1 MNNYIL
7 KILDCDSKYNDI
19 GLALLRVVPGLLMFF
34 NHGLGKISSGT
45 DRWNRLGHAL
55 TDIIGLEFLSVF
67 FGFMASF
74 AESICALFIVLGFLA
89 RPSSFLLL
97 FTMVVASLHHIIDG
111 DFSEL
116 ALIYALISLVIMIN
130 GSGKYS
136 IDKYLFDR
144 INKT

>member
-1 MNNYIL
+1 MINYIL
-7 KILDCDSKYNDI
+7 KTLDYENKYNDI
-19 GLALLRVVPGLLMFF
+19 GLVLLRVVSGLLMFF
-34 NHGLGKISSGT
+34 NHGLEKISSGT
-45 DRWNRLGHAL
+45 DRWNKLGRAL

-74 AESICALFIVLGFLA
+74 AESIGALFIVLGFLT

-97 FTMVVASLHHIIDG
+97 FTMIVASMYHIIDG

-116 ALIYALISLVIMIN
+116 ALVYALISLVIMIN
-130 GSGKYS
+130 GPGKFS

-144 INKT
+144 IN

>member
-7 KILDCDSKYNDI
+7 KILDYDSKYNDV
-19 GLALLRVVPGLLMFF
+19 GLVLLRVIPGLLMFF
-34 NHGLGKISSGT
+34 NHGLGKIFSGT

-55 TDIIGLEFLSVF
+55 TDIIGLESLSVF

-74 AESICALFIVLGFLA
+74 AESIGALFIVLGFLT
-89 RPSSFLLL
+89 RPCSFLLL
-97 FTMVVASLHHIIDG
+97 FTMVVASLKHINDG

-116 ALIYALISLVIMIN
+116 AFIYALISLVIMII

-136 IDKYLFDR
+136 ADRYLFDW
-144 INKT
+144 IKNK

>member
-7 KILDCDSKYNDI
+7 KILDYDSKYNDV
-19 GLALLRVVPGLLMFF
+19 GLVLLRVIPGLLMFF

-55 TDIIGLEFLSVF
+55 TDIIGLESLSVF

-74 AESICALFIVLGFLA
+74 AESIGALFIVLGFLT
-89 RPSSFLLL
+89 RPCSFLLL
-97 FTMVVASLHHIIDG
+97 FTMVVASLKHINDG

-116 ALIYALISLVIMIN
+116 AFIYALISLVIMII

-136 IDKYLFDR
+136 ADRYLFDM
-144 INKT
+144 IKNK